1 MNLNAMQFSRPI
13 VSISD
18 AGAIIGAMIRLAVGA
33 LVVGLLIGGAVTAW
47 VSAGRAE
54 GPALAIV
61 QPEAYIGRTA
71 SFVATADA
79 PGAEFVALD
88 AYVEQNGAVHPLFSL
103 DGTAGGA
110 GQAAVEMDTETRLRI
125 SRTLDR
131 ESHPDLVPGPA
142 RVVVTATRPVLYGL
156 RERTSE
162 VSADVTVRFAPP
174 RLAPVSTFHYITHGG
189 SELVVYRATPDDA
202 ESGVRVGDREYPGY
216 RLSAVGVDGPAD
228 LRVAFFALLHDQDL
242 ATPIELWGRDPAGNE
257 ASTSFDYRIFRRE
270 FRRARLSVGDG
281 FLRRV
286 VPAMAAAAPELADEE
301 VDGDS
306 EPADL
311 LDLYLF
317 INRELRRQNRETL
330 VALAAQTAPRR
341 LWDGPFRQLANSQV
355 ESGFADHRTYLY
367 DGDEVDQ
374 QVHLGFDLASTAN
387 APVHA
392 ANAGVVVHA
401 GYLGIYGNCVVI
413 DHGLGLQSL
422 YAHLS
427 SIDAAVGDEVAQDQS
442 IGLTGQT
449 GLAGGDHLHFAVLLQ
464 GRPVTPMEWWDPQW
478 IEDRL
483 LRKLR
488 EVESSPPAG

>member
-1 MNLNAMQFSRPI
+1 MNAQYIRC
-13 VSISD
+13 
-18 AGAIIGAMIRLAVGA
+18 GRYHWTMIRAAIGA
-33 LVVGLLIGGAVTAW
+33 LVVGLVIGGGIAVW
-47 VSAGRAE
+47 VLAGRAE
-54 GPALAIV
+54 GPALDIM
-61 QPEAYIGRTA
+61 QPAAYIGRTA

-79 PGAEFVALD
+79 PGAEFTALE
-88 AYVEQNGAVHPLFSL
+88 AYVEQHGTVHPLFSL
-103 DGTAGGA
+103 DGTAGA
-110 GQAAVEMDTETRLRI
+110 AAQAAVDMDTETRLRI
-125 SRTLDR
+125 SRTFDR
-131 ESHPDLVPGPA
+131 DTHPDLLPGPA

-162 VSADVTVRFAPP
+162 VSVDVTVRFDPP
-174 RLAPVSTFHYITHGG
+174 RLTPVSTFHYITHGG
-189 SELVVYRATPDDA
+189 SELVVYRVTPDDA
-202 ESGVRVGDREYPGY
+202 ESGVRVGGREYAGY
-216 RLSAVGVDGPAD
+216 PLSAAGVDGADD

-257 ASTSFDYRIFRRE
+257 AAAPFDYRIFRRE
-270 FRRARLSVGDG
+270 FRRARLSVGDA

-286 VPAMAAAAPELADEE
+286 VPALAEAAPELADEE
-301 VDGDS
+301 VDADS
-306 EPADL
+306 ELSNL

-317 INRELRRQNRETL
+317 VNRDLRRQNRETL

-367 DGDEVDQ
+367 GGEEVDQ

-392 ANAGVVVHA
+392 ANAGAVVHA

-427 SIDAAVGDEVAQDQS
+427 SMDVAVGDEVAQDQP

-449 GLAGGDHLHFAVLLQ
+449 GLAGGDHLHFAMLLQ

-478 IEDRL
+478 LEDRVV
-483 LRKLR
+483 RKLR
-488 EVESSPPAG
+488 EAEGSPPAG